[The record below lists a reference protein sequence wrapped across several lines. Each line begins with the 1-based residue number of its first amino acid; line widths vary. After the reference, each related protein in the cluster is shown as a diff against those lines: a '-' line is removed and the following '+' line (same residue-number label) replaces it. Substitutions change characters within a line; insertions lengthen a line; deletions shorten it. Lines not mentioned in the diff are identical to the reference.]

1 MAREILVANSWWPD
15 LGSWA
20 AAPQSGV
27 SHSRL
32 LSWHGGRRL
41 LPTKGEV
48 QEDLCLRLAPSS
60 LEQQFVALWV
70 GLWTG
75 TSRDAG
81 LLAVPRAAVPHLLW
95 GKEAPS
101 QAETSCR
108 LGLACRPQLVSAELA
123 HPCCNCAENYPL
135 GQDLYILISI
145 VWCGVC
151 GYNQSHSDSSFCY
164 CFERQYL

>member
-1 MAREILVANSWWPD
+1 MAREILGPNSWWPD

-20 AAPQSGV
+20 AAPQSGM

-32 LSWHGGRRL
+32 LSWHGGRRS

-48 QEDLCLRLAPSS
+48 QQDMCLLLAPSS
-60 LEQQFVALWV
+60 LEQQLMTLWV

-75 TSRDAG
+75 AGRDAG
-81 LLAVPRAAVPHLLW
+81 LLAWAAVPHLLL
-95 GKEAPS
+95 GKEALG

-108 LGLACRPQLVSAELA
+108 LGLACRPQLVFAEWA
-123 HPCCNCAENYPL
+123 HPCSDSAENYPL
-135 GQDLYILISI
+135 VQDLYILISI

-151 GYNQSHSDSSFCY
+151 GYNRSHSESSFCY
-164 CFERQYL
+164 CFEHPYL